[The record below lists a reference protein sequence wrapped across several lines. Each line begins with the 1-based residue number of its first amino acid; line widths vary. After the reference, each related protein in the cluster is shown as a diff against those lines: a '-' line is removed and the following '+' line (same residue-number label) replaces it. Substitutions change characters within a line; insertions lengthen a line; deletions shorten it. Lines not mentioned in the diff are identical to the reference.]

1 MREQTNLNVY
11 LCYSFCKNRYLTH
24 FFSHSAQG
32 IRRGRTRQQKN
43 LIRANYS
50 CPSPDTHIHTHKPKP
65 THPHTQTK
73 FIAPIIVGNMCAV
86 VPWISPPPP
95 PLRVTNQLTTWLPG
109 YLFSVYWYCY
119 CVCVCVCGQ
128 HVAQTTWSRTLA
140 NCSLPHYTVQK
151 VI

>member
-50 CPSPDTHIHTHKPKP
+50 CPSPDTHIHTHPHTP
-65 THPHTQTK
+65 TPPHTHTHPHPHPHTHILTQTK

-86 VPWISPPPP
+86 VPRISPSP
-95 PLRVTNQLTTWLPG
+95 PLRSAWRISWQRDCRGIYSLCIGTAI
-109 YLFSVYWYCY
+109 
-119 CVCVCVCGQ
+119 VCVCVWPARG
-128 HVAQTTWSRTLA
+128 TEPRGLG
-140 NCSLPHYTVQK
+140 L
-151 VI
+151 